1 MSKKSSFKNE
11 KKSENSQDQKIFYQP
26 SSNIYINDRN
36 DVNEV
41 KKFSFAVCREYLS
54 GAWKKIDYEDLIVN
68 RIS

>member
-1 MSKKSSFKNE
+1 MSKNSPLNFETKADSCQDR
-11 KKSENSQDQKIFYQP
+11 KKFYQP
-26 SSNIYINDRN
+26 SSTIYINDRN
-36 DVNEV
+36 DTNEV